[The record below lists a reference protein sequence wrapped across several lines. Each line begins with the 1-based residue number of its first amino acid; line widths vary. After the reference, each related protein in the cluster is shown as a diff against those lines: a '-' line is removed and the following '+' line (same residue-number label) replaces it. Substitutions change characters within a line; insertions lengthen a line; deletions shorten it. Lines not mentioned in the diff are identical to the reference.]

1 MPPAMPTFRLSIS
14 PGMGMATGRHVR
26 SAVSDRPCPSLPS
39 TRHTPAAL
47 ETATSASTASGAVG
61 SAQYRTRP
69 RDVVNVTSS
78 SHVSRARGRRNTP
91 PRAARSAC
99 ERNGASVRDA
109 EVFERES
116 ENFFFRNRTD
126 VLPRLLVRLRDRGGR
141 AQRVRGGGLARE
153 RIARTSRL
161 RAASGQPG
169 GVTIAVRRR
178 EKKKPKEAERSFFTR
193 TSRQSTVDGRRA
205 SASSA

>member
-47 ETATSASTASGAVG
+47 ETATSAPTASGAVG

-69 RDVVNVTSS
+69 RDVVNVSSS

-99 ERNGASVRDA
+99 ERNGA
-109 EVFERES
+109 EVFERE
-116 ENFFFRNRTD
+116 RRKLKTNRID
-126 VLPRLLVRLRDRGGR
+126 VLPRLLVRLRDRVLR
-141 AQRVRGGGLARE
+141 AQRVRGGSLARE

-169 GVTIAVRRR
+169 GVTIAVR
-178 EKKKPKEAERSFFTR
+178 EKYATKKPKDD
-193 TSRQSTVDGRRA
+193 SRQSTVERRRVIR
-205 SASSA
+205 ASSA